1 MKETAL
7 IELLKGSMDIA
18 SSSVSAIVGALV
30 TTLFLRKNTQTTEF
44 EKIKAAKFQDVINDL
59 LDSGKM
65 TYLEYYQCSNFLTI
79 AQIADERLRESNYSE
94 EEQEYNNYDFDWFVS
109 FYDHASK
116 ISNDQMQK
124 LWASVLEGEIRRPG
138 TTSLSLLHTLSIM
151 QPDQALMFCNISR
164 FVLKD
169 FATDEPH
176 LLIFISSSREAYK
189 SSRITPAELKE
200 LERLG
205 LVECD
210 FSSEYI
216 YWRKKMFKTGNKIIT
231 VYGDP
236 NNQNKIKAGNVNFT
250 RDGKLLYSIIDPA
263 FKHYRSEILDY
274 TITKFKRRNCRVDI
288 NGRDVTKLV

>member
-1 MKETAL
+1 MKETTL

-79 AQIADERLRESNYSE
+79 AQIADERLRESNYLE

-124 LWASVLEGEIRRPG
+124 LYAP
-138 TTSLSLLHTLSIM
+138 SI
-151 QPDQALMFCNISR
+151 
-164 FVLKD
+164 
-169 FATDEPH
+169 
-176 LLIFISSSREAYK
+176 
-189 SSRITPAELKE
+189 PAE
-200 LERLG
+200 
-205 LVECD
+205 
-210 FSSEYI
+210 S
-216 YWRKKMFKTGNKIIT
+216 
-231 VYGDP
+231 
-236 NNQNKIKAGNVNFT
+236 
-250 RDGKLLYSIIDPA
+250 
-263 FKHYRSEILDY
+263 
-274 TITKFKRRNCRVDI
+274 
-288 NGRDVTKLV
+288 